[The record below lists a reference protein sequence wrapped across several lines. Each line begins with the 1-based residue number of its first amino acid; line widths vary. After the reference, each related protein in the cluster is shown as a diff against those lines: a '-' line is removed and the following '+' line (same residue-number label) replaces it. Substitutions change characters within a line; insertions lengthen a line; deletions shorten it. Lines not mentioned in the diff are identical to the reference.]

1 MSNCEYIRQYYG
13 VPARVHMRIA
23 YKGEGGIIWKDG
35 GHYICACMDKDK
47 PGQTI
52 NIHPTDP
59 ELQYLEMGKPRKMTR
74 SQKRYQAYLNSPYFE
89 AGDSFAR
96 FLGIE

>member
-1 MSNCEYIRQYYG
+1 MNCEYVREYYN
-13 VPARVHMRIA
+13 VPAQVNMRIT

-35 GHYICACMDKDK
+35 GNYIAACMDKDK

-52 NIHPTDP
+52 RIHPTDP
-59 ELQYLEMGKPRKMTR
+59 DIEYGEIGTPRPMTR
-74 SQKRYQAYLNSPYFE
+74 SQRRYREYLDSVYYE
-89 AGDSFAR
+89 AGDSFAY

>member
-1 MSNCEYIRQYYG
+1 MINCEYIRQYYN
-13 VPARVHMRIA
+13 VPAFVNMRII

-35 GHYICACMDKDK
+35 GNYVAACMDSDK

-59 ELQYLEMGKPRKMTR
+59 DLKYLEAGKPRKMTR
-74 SQKRYQAYLNSPYFE
+74 GQQRYQDYLRSDCSE
-89 AGDSFAR
+89 SFAW
-96 FLGIE
+96 FIGVSA